1 MKKKWALHPEE
12 IKAGE
17 IARELKVHRSI
28 ASILL
33 RRGYRTSAE
42 IFNFLNPSTN
52 SLEDPFVF
60 TDMAKVVERIR
71 RAVAAVEKILIYGDY
86 DVDGVTGS
94 AILFQALKK
103 LGADVRVHIPHR
115 IHDGYG
121 LNVDSLA
128 KLLTEGFTLVIT
140 VDNGITSVDPV
151 RYLADRGV
159 DVIIVDHHTLKDDLP
174 PAYAIVCAHAGDKK
188 GDPHLAACG
197 LAFKLAWALLG
208 SYEAAEEYLDLTALG
223 TVADIAPVVGD
234 NRFLLRK
241 GMQLLSS
248 ARRPGIRALM
258 RVAKI
263 PAGALS
269 TRDLAFSFAPR
280 INAAGRMGSPL
291 NAFKL
296 LTTEDPQEAM
306 DLAKFLEQGNRDR
319 QKIEAEAFKEA
330 IEMAEELSSRNEDS
344 VLILD
349 SEGWHEGVIGIV
361 AARLVE
367 RYHKPA
373 IVISLKGELGKGSGR
388 SVPGFSIFGAVE
400 PHEELLVN
408 FGGHAQAVGLT
419 VKKEAV
425 GEFRRRVN
433 EGIKS
438 GGIEPLKPDL
448 FIEDE
453 MNLNELDTDFLRDLT
468 RLEPF
473 GPGNPKPFFL
483 SKGVKVKGEARIRG
497 KDTLCLWL
505 TGADGRMTCEAVG
518 FRMFGR
524 WEAEKKTDRLDIVY
538 RPALVEYRGITSI
551 QLELEDW
558 RISNSSSEL

>member
-1 MKKKWALHPEE
+1 MLYPEE
-12 IKAGE
+12 SKAGE
-17 IARELKVHRSI
+17 IARDIKVSRSI

-33 RRGYRTSAE
+33 RRGYRTPAE
-42 IFNFLNPSTN
+42 IFNFLNPSVE
-52 SLEDPFVF
+52 SLESPFAF
-60 TDMAKVVERIR
+60 TDMAKAAERIR
-71 RAVAAVEKILIYGDY
+71 RAAAAGEKILVYGDY

-94 AILFQALKK
+94 AILFPVLKK
-103 LGADVRVHIPHR
+103 MGADVRVHIPHR
-115 IHDGYG
+115 IQDGYG
-121 LNVDSLA
+121 LNIDSLA

-140 VDNGITSVDPV
+140 VDNGITGVEQV
-151 RYLADRGV
+151 RYLAERGI
-159 DVIIVDHHTLKDDLP
+159 DVIIVDHHTPKDALP

-188 GDPHLAACG
+188 GDAHLAACG

-208 SYEAAEEYLDLTALG
+208 TYEAAEAYLDLTALG

-248 ARRPGIRALM
+248 ARRPGIKALM
-258 RVAKI
+258 QVARI
-263 PAGALS
+263 PSGALS

-291 NAFKL
+291 NAFKI

-306 DLAKFLEQGNRDR
+306 DLAKLLDQGNRDR

-330 IEMAEELSSRNEDS
+330 IEMVEAHSWLNEDPI
-344 VLILD
+344 LILD
-349 SEGWHEGVIGIV
+349 REGWHEGVIGIV

-373 IVISLKGELGKGSGR
+373 IVISLKGEHGKGSGR
-388 SVPGFSIFGAVE
+388 SVPGFSIYGAVE
-400 PHEELLVN
+400 PHEGLLVN

-438 GGIEPLKPDL
+438 GGIEPSKPDL
-448 FIEDE
+448 FIENE
-453 MNLNELDTDFLRDLT
+453 LNLNELDADFLRDLA

-473 GPGNPKPFFL
+473 GPGNLKPFFL
-483 SKGVKVKGEARIRG
+483 SKGVRVKGEPRKRG

-524 WEAEKKTDRLDIVY
+524 WEAEQKTNRLDIVY
-538 RPALVEYRGITSI
+538 RPALVEFRGIAHI

-558 RISNSSSEL
+558 RNSD